1 MKKEFIGSFTGVFI
15 SWIILSI
22 ANGQINNG
30 IAQVKTESQPEKIIP
45 EAKQLNLNLD
55 SGFTY
60 RNEVNTKAVRNFI
73 RKYKNVADARW
84 FKSANGLLVAYFI
97 SDSIQN
103 WVFYNDRGDC
113 EFSLRHYTEEKMPYD
128 IRHLV
133 KSKYYDYSIYHI
145 AETTRNEKIAYTIK
159 LEDKKSWK
167 TIRVTD
173 GEMEVIEEFLKK

>member
-1 MKKEFIGSFTGVFI
+1 MKKEFICSFTGVFI
-15 SWIILSI
+15 SWILLSI
-22 ANGQINNG
+22 ANGQITNS

-45 EAKQLNLNLD
+45 EPKQLNSDLD
-55 SGFTY
+55 SDFTF
-60 RNEVNTKAVRNFI
+60 RNEINTKAVRNFI
-73 RKYKNVADARW
+73 TKYKNVPDAKW

-128 IRHLV
+128 VRHLV
-133 KSKYYDYSIYHI
+133 KSKLYDYSIYHI

-167 TIRVTD
+167 TIRVAD
-173 GEMEVIEEFLKK
+173 GEMTTLEEYFKK